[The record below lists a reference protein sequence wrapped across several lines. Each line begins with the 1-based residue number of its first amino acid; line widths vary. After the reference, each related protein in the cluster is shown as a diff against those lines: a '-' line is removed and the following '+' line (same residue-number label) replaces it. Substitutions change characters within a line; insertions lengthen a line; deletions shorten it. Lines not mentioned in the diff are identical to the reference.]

1 MMNQVVIVG
10 VVKDM
15 EPSKGTLLV
24 ETERNFKNSQGE
36 YDVDRLIIDVKG
48 KLLCEQTFER
58 VAKEDLIGI
67 KGRIQTDWG
76 RTSIVAEKISFL
88 TTSGR

>member
-10 VVKDM
+10 VVKEI
-15 EPSKGTLLV
+15 EPIRGVLLV

-36 YDVDRLIIDVKG
+36 YDVDRMLIDIPKG
-48 KLLCEQTFER
+48 LRDTAFQQISQNDLL
-58 VAKEDLIGI
+58 GI
-67 KGRIQTDWG
+67 KGRIQTEWG
-76 RTSIVAEKISFL
+76 RMSIVAEKISFL

>member
-15 EPSKGTLLV
+15 EPSKGMLLL

-36 YDVDRLIIDVKG
+36 YDVDRLVIEIKSP
-48 KLLCEQTFER
+48 LLCEQTFER
-58 VAKEDLIGI
+58 VSKEDLIGI
-67 KGRIQTDWG
+67 KGRIQSDWG
-76 RTSIVAEKISFL
+76 RMSIVAEKVSFL